1 MKLKF
6 TGKTAIISGGS
17 GGIGLSIVKKLI
29 ESKIYTLILDIKNPP
44 KKILSNK
51 FVSFYQLDLTNYKET
66 KKIVLQ
72 FRKSKKR
79 IDYLI
84 NAAGVLLFNKD
95 VGVEKI
101 DLKIWN
107 KVF

>member
-17 GGIGLSIVKKLI
+17 GGIGLSIIKKLI

-51 FVSFYQLDLTNYKET
+51 FVIFCKLDLTNYKET

-72 FRKSKKR
+72 FRKSKKK
-79 IDYLI
+79 
-84 NAAGVLLFNKD
+84 N
-95 VGVEKI
+95 
-101 DLKIWN
+101 
-107 KVF
+107 